1 MVSISY
7 CITTHNEGAIYL
19 RPLFERLLKYLQPE
33 DEIVVVDDNSTEE
46 TTVQTLSDNNCFI
59 MNSKSA
65 DCIVG
70 FKNVILVD
78 RPSTNFGAFVS
89 I

>member
-46 TTVQTLSDNNCFI
+46 TTIQTLSVFE
-59 MNSKSA
+59 
-65 DCIVG
+65 
-70 FKNVILVD
+70 D
-78 RPSTNFGAFVS
+78 RLNLHQHSLLQAPC
-89 I
+89 